1 MPYVL
6 VRHKV
11 QDYAKWKPVF
21 DEDEVADGRKAMG
34 SRGGYLYR
42 NADDPNEL
50 VLLLEV
56 ADLAKARQYVQSED
70 LREAM
75 QRSGVADQPDIYF
88 LDEIERIAV

>member
-34 SRGGYLYR
+34 SRGGGISTATLMTLMSWCY
-42 NADDPNEL
+42 
-50 VLLLEV
+50 
-56 ADLAKARQYVQSED
+56 S
-70 LREAM
+70 
-75 QRSGVADQPDIYF
+75 
-88 LDEIERIAV
+88 

>member
-21 DEDEVADGRKAMG
+21 DEAADSRKAMG

-50 VLLLEV
+50 VVLLEV

-88 LDEIERIAV
+88 LDEVEHVSV